1 MPCQTESQQIEK
13 IHRQFKNMGV
23 EVIGAGMD
31 WNNPYSCE
39 QWSEKFNITYPL
51 LDDSRGE
58 RIYNYFGN
66 GVVPYNVVIDRN
78 GKLIY
83 SASGFNKDEIVNAI
97 KIGLKISKK
106 ENLLSKEIK
115 LEQHK
120 KTGYDQ
126 LRDNKGFN

>member
-1 MPCQTESQQIEK
+1 
-13 IHRQFKNMGV
+13 
-23 EVIGAGMD
+23 MD
-31 WNNPYSCE
+31 WNNKYTCE
-39 QWSEKFNITYPL
+39 NWAEKFNLTYPI
-51 LDDSRGE
+51 LDDSKGN

-97 KIGLKISKK
+97 KVGLKISKK

-126 LRDNKGFN
+126 LRQNKGFN

>member
-1 MPCQTESQQIEK
+1 
-13 IHRQFKNMGV
+13 MGV

-31 WNNPYSCE
+31 WNNPYSCK
-39 QWSEKFNITYPL
+39 QWSEKFNLTYPL

-83 SASGFNKDEIVNAI
+83 SSSGFNKDEIVNAI

-126 LRDNKGFN
+126 LRENKGFN

>member
-1 MPCQTESQQIEK
+1 
-13 IHRQFKNMGV
+13 
-23 EVIGAGMD
+23 MD

-39 QWSEKFNITYPL
+39 EWSEKFNLTYPL
-51 LDDSRGE
+51 LDDTEGK

-66 GVVPYNVVIDRN
+66 GVVPYNVVIDRDR
-78 GKLIY
+78 KLIY

-106 ENLLSKEIK
+106 ENSLSKKIK